1 MYHVTLDIE
10 TLGTAPGAAIVQ
22 VAAVLFNRHGTII
35 NEVQYRIR
43 EESWSG
49 YTMDPATVSWWMTQP
64 DEAREAVFGG
74 DDRDKDTLRSA
85 LTGLG
90 YWFASMKTAYGELP
104 IWSHASFDMPIL
116 QAAYRQEGMA
126 FPLNHRMFRD
136 IRTLTHL
143 TGVQKTKVEGI
154 AHTALDDCRNQAK
167 YISKALEVL

>member
-1 MYHVTLDIE
+1 M
-10 TLGTAPGAAIVQ
+10 Q
-22 VAAVLFNRHGTII
+22 VGQRSTGPVAV
-35 NEVQYRIR
+35 
-43 EESWSG
+43 S
-49 YTMDPATVSWWMTQP
+49 M
-64 DEAREAVFGG
+64 
-74 DDRDKDTLRSA
+74 
-85 LTGLG
+85 TGLG

-116 QAAYRQEGMA
+116 KAAYRQEGMA
-126 FPLNHRMFRD
+126 FPLNHYTFRD